1 MDFKNHI
8 RSYFTNHTF
17 QVSNIASQPTM
28 YLFGSFIGLQLIDI
42 ILGNVH
48 IIGKSF
54 KNCLTMFMQNRIK
67 RIEMNKFITPN
78 PTASIE
84 FYRDYGNTDENQVYI
99 DAILNHI
106 SELNSVIRLQRRKL
120 YIVNSYEPFDITSDI
135 KGRIKNISIKDK
147 QIEEIWFEIYSYT
160 ISLGEIRNWID
171 NIYERYKT
179 DMQTGFGKYR
189 YFFNHQSSHVDMN
202 LSNHMCFDM
211 TKFHTNK
218 SLDNLF
224 GSHIVNVQ
232 NRLNMFQNK
241 KSWYENKG
249 IPYTFGLLLY
259 GAPGCGK
266 TSLIK
271 GIANDTNRHIVN
283 IKLTNSVTLTQL
295 RNLFYCEKMKIITDL
310 NSTPHY
316 ITIPIDQRIYVMEDV
331 DCLTDILN
339 QRDQNGYKSEED
351 SLTDEDK
358 RNIKLLGK
366 DRWKQLKQLNSDTIT
381 LSDILNII
389 DGVLETPGRI
399 LILTSNFPD
408 KLDKALL
415 RPGRIDLIVHF
426 KECDTDQLKDMFTHF
441 YQKNLELDFSELN
454 DIYVPAYVQEIF
466 LRFLNEPLSA
476 FDYLLK
482 NRQEYLNTRF
492 QYISEYTGIN

>member
-1 MDFKNHI
+1 MNFKNHI
-8 RSYFTNHTF
+8 RSYFINHAFST
-17 QVSNIASQPTM
+17 SDITQPTI

-42 ILGNVH
+42 LLGNAH
-48 IIGKSF
+48 IIGNSI
-54 KNCLTMFMQNRIK
+54 KNGISTLMQNRMK
-67 RIEMNKFITPN
+67 KIELNKYITPN
-78 PTASIE
+78 PSASIE

-99 DAILNHI
+99 DSILNHI
-106 SELNSVIRLQRRKL
+106 SELNSVIRLQRRKI
-120 YIVNSYEPFDITSDI
+120 YIVNSFEPFDITPDI

-160 ISLGEIRNWID
+160 ISLADIRDWID

-179 DMQTGFGKYR
+179 DMQTGFGKFR

-202 LSNHMCFDM
+202 ISNHICFDM
-211 TKFHTNK
+211 TKFYTNK
-218 SLDNLF
+218 SLENLF
-224 GSHIVNVQ
+224 GSHIVNVK

-259 GAPGCGK
+259 GSPGCGK

-271 GIANDTNRHIVN
+271 AIANDTNRHIVN
-283 IKLTNSVTLTQL
+283 IKLTNNLTLTQL
-295 RNLFYCEKMKIITDL
+295 RNLFYNEKMKIISDL
-310 NSTPHY
+310 NSTPYY
-316 ITIPIDQRIYVMEDV
+316 ISIPVDQRIYVMEDV

-339 QRDQNGYKSEED
+339 QRDTKNKNKNQDDDLSE
-351 SLTDEDK
+351 EDK

-366 DRWKQLKQLNSDTIT
+366 DRWKQLKQLNNDTIT
-381 LSDILNII
+381 LSDVLNII

-426 KECDTDQLKDMFTHF
+426 KECDTNQLKDMFVHF
-441 YQKNLELDFSELN
+441 YQKDLELNFSEL
-454 DIYVPAYVQEIF
+454 DDVYVPAYVQEIF
-466 LRFLNEPLSA
+466 LRYLNDPLGA

-482 NRQEYLNTRF
+482 NKQEYLNTRF
-492 QYISEYTGIN
+492 QYISEYTGI